1 MTQTGGYAV
10 LYQAVRLLCLSFIIS
25 GCATN
30 APWVEK
36 TAQIEKLG
44 ADNKG
49 VVILHTSLHD
59 GACDTV
65 QARLAQLDASG
76 RYVAGELINLKL
88 LIHRPKLPSQITLP
102 AGDYGIVALKC
113 DRAYANRLY
122 TARVA
127 QPGNILD
134 GTGTIYE
141 QAFATFTVRPGEVVD
156 IGSLQVPNRPIAAL
170 WGPDTVFNAV
180 VVPIPEPWLQT
191 LATTNPKLYS
201 MRVTRLMKT
210 PTKNQPRSEPTAE
223 AAAR

>member
-1 MTQTGGYAV
+1 M
-10 LYQAVRLLCLSFIIS
+10 LYQAVRLLCLSFIVS
-25 GCATN
+25 GCALNSTY
-30 APWVEK
+30 VQK
-36 TAQIEKLG
+36 TTQIEKLG

-49 VVILHTSLHD
+49 IVILHTSLHD

-65 QARLAQLDASG
+65 QARLAQPDAAG

-102 AGDYGIVALKC
+102 AGDYGFVALKC
-113 DRAYANRLY
+113 DRAYANRFY

-127 QPGNILD
+127 QAGNILD
-134 GTGTIYE
+134 GSGAIYE
-141 QAFATFTVRPGEVVD
+141 QLIATFTVGPGEVVD
-156 IGSLQVPNRPIAAL
+156 IGSLQLPSRSTAAL
-170 WGPDTVFNAV
+170 WGPNLFNAV
-180 VVPIPEPWLQT
+180 LVPIPEPWLQT

-210 PTKNQPRSEPTAE
+210 PANGQPRSEPTAE

>member
-1 MTQTGGYAV
+1 V
-10 LYQAVRLLCLSFIIS
+10 LYQAVRLLCLSFIVS

-65 QARLAQLDASG
+65 QARLAQPDASG

-88 LIHRPKLPSQITLP
+88 IIHRPKLPSQITLP
-102 AGDYGIVALKC
+102 AGDYGFVALKC
-113 DRAYANRLY
+113 DRAYANRFY
-122 TARVA
+122 TGRVTQA
-127 QPGNILD
+127 GNILD
-134 GTGTIYE
+134 GSGAIYE
-141 QAFATFTVRPGEVVD
+141 QPIATFTVRPGEVVD
-156 IGSLQVPNRPIAAL
+156 IGSLQLPSRPNPAL
-170 WGPDTVFNAV
+170 WGLNSVFNAV
-180 VVPIPEPWLQT
+180 VVPIPEPWMQT
-191 LATTNPKLYS
+191 LAANNPTLYS

-210 PTKNQPRSEPTAE
+210 PANGRPRSEPTAE